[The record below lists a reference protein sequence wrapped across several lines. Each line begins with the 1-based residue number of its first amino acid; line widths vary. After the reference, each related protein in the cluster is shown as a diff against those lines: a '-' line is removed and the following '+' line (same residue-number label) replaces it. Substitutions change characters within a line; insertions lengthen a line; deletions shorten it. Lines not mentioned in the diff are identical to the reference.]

1 MADTIAK
8 VKIGISVDEETAK
21 TCLKIVELYVN
32 ENDMELEESVDDNG
46 YSHFEFHEFFDD
58 EEDEDEEDE
67 LTVET
72 IANMLDEMADAGYIR
87 ICGGNDAFSVAE
99 SYVEDADE

>member
-8 VKIGISVDEETAK
+8 VKIGLSVDEQTAK

-32 ENDMELEESVDDNG
+32 ENDMKLEESVDDNG
-46 YSHFEFHEFFDD
+46 YSHFELREFFDD
-58 EEDEDEEDE
+58 EDDEDE

-87 ICGGNDAFSVAE
+87 ICGGNDAFTVAE

>member
-8 VKIGISVDEETAK
+8 VKIGLSVDEETAE
-21 TCLKIVELYVN
+21 TCLRIVELYVN
-32 ENDMELEESVDDNG
+32 ENDMEIEETVDDNG

-58 EEDEDEEDE
+58 EDDEDE

-72 IANMLDEMADAGYIR
+72 IANMLDEMEDAGYIR
-87 ICGGNDAFSVAE
+87 ICGGNDAFTVAE
-99 SYVEDADE
+99 SYIEDVDE

>member
-1 MADTIAK
+1 MAETIAK
-8 VKIGISVDEETAK
+8 VRIGLSVDEQTAK

-46 YSHFEFHEFFDD
+46 YSHFGFHEIFDD
-58 EEDEDEEDE
+58 EDDEDE

-87 ICGGNDAFSVAE
+87 ICGGNDAFTVAE